1 MNGITSLNLYPSL
14 NMTAIQSA
22 MSLFN
27 QVVSSNY
34 YVFLPGLQERVV
46 AGSAMMNHHGRA
58 LVVEVMK
65 LEVKISNSGIGDI
78 AAQYRE
84 LSESNAVTE
93 AVKSKGMESLY
104 FLSKKRLLSVIT
116 KAEET
121 RLAVHA
127 LKQEFNAL
135 SLDHYASELLDY
147 DESRLKI
154 LHAREASLQTQREK
168 IVADLQALKAADA
181 VLGTD
186 FWLEQTKSLLPTPEE
201 VELLVS
207 IAIVP
212 KVDAQI
218 IQLAL
223 QRLGQYVDLIAEVAK
238 RSSLAQAI
246 MKASGKLTANTR
258 ERLDNQEKIQV
269 LQARKERVEAY
280 DCLLEAKAQWVGQ
293 VGNVLECVE
302 IFLREC
308 RLFQTAEAV
317 EMRRLYDHF
326 LTFEQMLR
334 QVRV

>member
-14 NMTAIQSA
+14 NMTAVKSA

-34 YVFLPGLQERVV
+34 YVFIPGLQERVV
-46 AGSAMMNHHGRA
+46 AASAMMNHHGRA
-58 LVVEVMK
+58 LVVDVMK

-78 AAQYRE
+78 AAQYLE
-84 LSESNAVTE
+84 LSESTALTD
-93 AVKSKGMESLY
+93 AVKSKGVESL
-104 FLSKKRLLSVIT
+104 FSLSKKRLQGVIT

-135 SLDHYASELLDY
+135 SLDHYANELVDY

-154 LHAREASLQTQREK
+154 LRAREASLQAQREK
-168 IVADLQALKAADA
+168 LLADLQALKAADA

-223 QRLGQYVDLIAEVAK
+223 QRLGQYVDLIADVAK

-246 MKASGKLTANTR
+246 MNASGKLTVNTR

-280 DCLLEAKAQWVGQ
+280 DRLLEAKSQWVGQ
-293 VGNVLECVE
+293 VGNVLESVE

-308 RLFQTAEAV
+308 RLFQAAEAV